1 MLIFTHLSKY
11 AVGCYLRYGGFPRRT
26 LLGSSVNKDCP
37 PLALLGASLLV
48 LCSISHTALEYRQGP
63 RFMRGLERCS
73 TCGTDE
79 SRSTDEE
86 KKMRKL
92 MMLAALL
99 AMVALAAIPAI
110 AQVSQES

>member
-1 MLIFTHLSKY
+1 MPLIRPYRGVWSGRLLPWVSENEPSRQSRK
-11 AVGCYLRYGGFPRRT
+11 
-26 LLGSSVNKDCP
+26 LLG
-37 PLALLGASLLV
+37 

-79 SRSTDEE
+79 SRSTDQE

-110 AQVSQES
+110 AQVTQEGEQE